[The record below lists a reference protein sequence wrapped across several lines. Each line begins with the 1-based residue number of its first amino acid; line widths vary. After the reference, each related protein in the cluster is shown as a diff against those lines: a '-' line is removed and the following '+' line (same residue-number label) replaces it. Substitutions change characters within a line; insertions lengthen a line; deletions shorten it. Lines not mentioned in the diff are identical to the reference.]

1 MNRTMIKIAA
11 LTLTAACASQA
22 SAYTVWTCNGEKAK
36 WDSNTVNMRYSAV
49 SFPSG
54 GLRNSLNAAMNRV
67 NDNPSNFRY
76 SRTYGD
82 TSVALGNGQNEA
94 WFSNSASI
102 LGGAPAVAY
111 VYRDCVDYWIFGL
124 DNEIVEADVI
134 FDAGVNYTT
143 SMSTSNLWSHSSGG
157 ARPFQTTAIHELGHG
172 AGLKHTANTYSIM
185 GQDWTHIHANNTTAR
200 SYLGEDAAN
209 GLVYLYGTKS
219 NAGQDLSVTHFKRTG
234 SSGGYSS
241 HGKTRL
247 TTSGG
252 GSLSTVTI
260 SGETGYRVSKGQ
272 TIRAEF
278 SYENNGR
285 STQTQDARFVVSTN
299 KYITTYDTTL
309 KTSNKAVD
317 RYTVYT
323 TSDSITI
330 CSNLNSG
337 QNDWIGVIFDANGS
351 LSETTEANNATYLPI
366 RIN

>member
-1 MNRTMIKIAA
+1 MNRTMIKMLA
-11 LTLTAACASQA
+11 LALTAACAAQA
-22 SAYTVWTCNGEKAK
+22 SAYTTWTCDGQKTK
-36 WDSNTVNMRYSAV
+36 WDTNTVNMRYSAV

-54 GLRNSLNAAMNRV
+54 SWRTSLNTAMDRV

-76 SRTYGD
+76 TRTYGD
-82 TSVALGNGQNEA
+82 TSLGLDNGQNEA
-94 WFSNSASI
+94 WFSSSAGI

-134 FDAGVNYTT
+134 FDVNWNYTT
-143 SMSTSNLWSHSSGG
+143 SMSTNSVMSHAGS

-172 AGLKHTANTYSIM
+172 AGLKHTANTYNIM
-185 GQDWTHIHANNTTAR
+185 GQDWDHIHANAGTAR

-219 NAGQDLSVTHFKRTG
+219 NAGQDVSVTHFRRTG
-234 SSGGYSS
+234 ASGEYSR

-247 TTSGG
+247 MTSSGG
-252 GSLSTVTI
+252 GLSTVSI
-260 SGETGYRVSKGQ
+260 GGETGYRVNRGQ

-299 KYITTYDTTL
+299 NNITTYDTTL
-309 KTSNKAVD
+309 KTVNK
-317 RYTVYT
+317 TVGRNTVWT
-323 TSDSITI
+323 TSDTITI
-330 CSNLNSG
+330 PSNLTRG
-337 QNDWIGVIFDANGS
+337 RDYWIGVIFDANGS
-351 LSETTEANNATYLPI
+351 LAETTNSNNATYLPI